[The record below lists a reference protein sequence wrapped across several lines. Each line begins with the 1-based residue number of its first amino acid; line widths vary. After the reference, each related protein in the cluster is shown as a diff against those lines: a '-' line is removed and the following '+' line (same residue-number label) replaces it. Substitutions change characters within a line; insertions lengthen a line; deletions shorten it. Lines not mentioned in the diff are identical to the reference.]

1 MSDIQNL
8 TAEELWEFFS
18 NSEYGCQDCF
28 KVEITFDPAFGPAL
42 YASSCTIN
50 PYKDDAPIGP
60 FATVAD
66 LMSALAEPMVD
77 E

>member
-8 TAEELWEFFS
+8 TADELWEFFS

-28 KVEITFDPAFGPAL
+28 KVEITFDPASGPAL
-42 YASSCTIN
+42 YAESCTL
-50 PYKDDAPIGP
+50 PKLLGP

-66 LMSALAEPMVD
+66 LMTALAEPMVD